1 MNLKSDQQSAL
12 SLGSLTML
20 PKLDEVTLAW
30 ESATPCLS
38 TETNL
43 ILKFA
48 ARRYLHTPEQ
58 VAQELRI
65 DEEGKLWWRRQGTKN
80 NRRMNKPVGSLS
92 TSGYLDLMLNNI
104 EHHSAH
110 TIAFVLYYG
119 RFPAPGKVID
129 HINGNKIDNRKDNL
143 REVSNADN
151 VRNRK
156 KLNCRNRSGVTG
168 VYWTPSLNKW
178 IVKLRFNGKNIHGGY
193 YANFEDAVATRR
205 TLELKYGVAEYS
217 IPTQQCSNTPSFEG
231 LKL

>member
-1 MNLKSDQQSAL
+1 MNLKSDQQSA
-12 SLGSLTML
+12 
-20 PKLDEVTLAW
+20 LAW

-38 TETNL
+38 TEINL

-58 VAQELRI
+58 IAQELRI

-92 TSGYLDLMLNNI
+92 TSGYLELMLNNI

-119 RFPAPGKVID
+119 RFPAPGKFID
-129 HINGNKIDNRKDNL
+129 HINGNKTDNRKDNL

-151 VRNRK
+151 VKNRK
-156 KLNCRNRSGVTG
+156 KLNRRNRSGVTG
-168 VYWTPSLNKW
+168 V
-178 IVKLRFNGKNIHGGY
+178 
-193 YANFEDAVATRR
+193 
-205 TLELKYGVAEYS
+205 
-217 IPTQQCSNTPSFEG
+217 
-231 LKL
+231 